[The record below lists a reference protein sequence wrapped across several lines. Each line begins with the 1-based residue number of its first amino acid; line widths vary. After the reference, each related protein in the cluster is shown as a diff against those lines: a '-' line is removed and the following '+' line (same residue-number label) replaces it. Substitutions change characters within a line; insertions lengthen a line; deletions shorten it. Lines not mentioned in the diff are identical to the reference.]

1 MLPFIVSVVP
11 APARPTRPEL
21 RSRLLAARERFVSSP
36 ELAAAQAALAR
47 ELRQVI
53 ARLEPDCLGLYWA
66 VRAEFNAASLWS
78 DDKEE
83 RPFELALPFVR
94 RAVRQMD
101 YRLWD
106 GAAPRLRDECGIAA
120 SDGAPTVPD
129 VVFVPCVGFTA
140 AGYRL
145 GYGGGYFDRWL
156 EVHPHV
162 TTVGVAWSLG
172 ELTEAE
178 FVPEPHDLPLTL
190 IVTENG
196 VV

>member
-1 MLPFIVSVVP
+1 M
-11 APARPTRPEL
+11 
-21 RSRLLAARERFVSSP
+21 RLLAARERFVSSP
-36 ELAAAQAALAR
+36 ELAAAQSALAR

-66 VRAEFNAASLWS
+66 VRAEFNAAPLWH
-78 DDKEE
+78 DDKGGT
-83 RPFELALPFVR
+83 PFELALPFVR
-94 RAVRQMD
+94 RAARQMD

-106 GAAPRLRDECGIAA
+106 GETPRLRDECGIAA
-120 SDGAPTVPD
+120 SDGEPTVPD
-129 VVFVPCVGFTA
+129 VVLVPCVGFTA

-156 EVHPHV
+156 EAHPHV

-178 FVPEPHDLPLTL
+178 FVAEPHDLPLSL
-190 IVTENG
+190 IVTEKG
-196 VV
+196 VVQ